1 MKTKTKKRLAGAA
14 GILIILG
21 LLLAVDAITGD
32 PFSRAWA
39 QWRALHRAETLYP
52 DQEFYVV
59 SSYSGQFFNYGV
71 TVQSTTS
78 TDTRFD
84 VTTDFWLITEDRA
97 EEQVE
102 NRWNTCYR
110 MGQEG
115 AEQIAGILA
124 QEAPELN
131 LAGIYGTDL
140 NRVELDL
147 AWEPDGEGAG
157 RSHPEKT
164 PELFPLDGAF
174 DMSIL
179 QKVPS
184 RLCLQVN
191 WTGTPTQQDLD
202 TVLQTLKQVMEA
214 NGLPVTYYDVHLV
227 PMYSLEEYNQ
237 RYSSRENYLNEVLA
251 SGPVAAND
259 IA

>member
-52 DQEFYVV
+52 DQEFYVA

-84 VTTDFWLITEDRA
+84 VTTDFWLFTEDRA
-97 EEQVE
+97 GEQVE

-179 QKVPS
+179 QQVPS
-184 RLCLQVN
+184 RLCLQMN
-191 WTGTPTQQDLD
+191 WTGTPTQEDLD

>member
-52 DQEFYVV
+52 NQEFTVA

-84 VTTDFWLITEDRA
+84 VTTDFWLFTEDRA
-97 EEQVE
+97 GEQME

-115 AEQIAGILA
+115 AEQIADILA

-131 LAGIYGTDL
+131 LAGVYGTDL

-157 RSHPEKT
+157 RPHPEKT

-191 WTGTPTQQDLD
+191 WTGTPTQEDLD
-202 TVLQTLKQVMEA
+202 TVLQTLKQVLEA
-214 NGLPVTYYDVHLV
+214 NDLPVTYYDVHLV

-251 SGPVAAND
+251 SGPVAAKD

>member
-52 DQEFYVV
+52 DQEFYVA

-84 VTTDFWLITEDRA
+84 VTTDFWLFTEDRA
-97 EEQVE
+97 GEQVE

-164 PELFPLDGAF
+164 PELFPLDGA
-174 DMSIL
+174 SI
-179 QKVPS
+179 
-184 RLCLQVN
+184 CLFCKRC
-191 WTGTPTQQDLD
+191 P
-202 TVLQTLKQVMEA
+202 
-214 NGLPVTYYDVHLV
+214 
-227 PMYSLEEYNQ
+227 
-237 RYSSRENYLNEVLA
+237 
-251 SGPVAAND
+251 AAC
-259 IA
+259 ACR

>member
-52 DQEFYVV
+52 DQEFYVA
-59 SSYSGQFFNYGV
+59 SSYSGQFFNYGA

-78 TDTRFD
+78 PDTRFD

-102 NRWNTCYR
+102 SRWNTCYR

-179 QKVPS
+179 QQVPS

-202 TVLQTLKQVMEA
+202 TVLQTLKQVMVA
-214 NGLPVTYYDVHLV
+214 NDLPVTYYDVHLV

>member
-157 RSHPEKT
+157 RSHPEKN

-179 QKVPS
+179 QQVPS

-227 PMYSLEEYNQ
+227 PMYSLEEYDQ

>member
-52 DQEFYVV
+52 DQEFYVA

-84 VTTDFWLITEDRA
+84 VTTDFWLFTEDRA

-115 AEQIAGILA
+115 AEQIADILA

-131 LAGIYGTDL
+131 LAGIYGTGL
-140 NRVELDL
+140 NRAELDL

-179 QKVPS
+179 QKAPS

-191 WTGTPTQQDLD
+191 WTGTPTQENLD

-214 NGLPVTYYDVHLV
+214 NDLPVTYYDVHLV

>member
-52 DQEFYVV
+52 NQEFYVA

-84 VTTDFWLITEDRA
+84 VTTDFWLFTEDRA

-102 NRWNTCYR
+102 SRWNTCYR

-115 AEQIAGILA
+115 AEQIADILA

-140 NRVELDL
+140 NRAELDL

-164 PELFPLDGAF
+164 PEMFPLDGAF

-179 QKVPS
+179 QKAPS

-191 WTGTPTQQDLD
+191 WTGTPTQENLD

-214 NGLPVTYYDVHLV
+214 NDLPVTYYDVHLV
-227 PMYSLEEYNQ
+227 PMYSLEEYDQ

-251 SGPVAAND
+251 SGPVAADD

>member
-84 VTTDFWLITEDRA
+84 VTTDFWLFTEDRA
-97 EEQVE
+97 GEQME

-115 AEQIAGILA
+115 AEQIADILA

-131 LAGIYGTDL
+131 LAGVYGTDL

-157 RSHPEKT
+157 RPHPEKT

-191 WTGTPTQQDLD
+191 WTGTPTQEDLD
-202 TVLQTLKQVMEA
+202 TVLQTLKQVLEA
-214 NGLPVTYYDVHLV
+214 NDLPVTYYDVHLV

-251 SGPVAAND
+251 SGPVAAKD

>member
-14 GILIILG
+14 GILIILC

-32 PFSRAWA
+32 PLSRAWA
-39 QWRALHRAETLYP
+39 EWRALHRAGTLYP
-52 DQEFYVV
+52 EQEFYVA
-59 SSYSGQFFNYGV
+59 SSYSGQFFSYGV

-84 VTTDFWLITEDRA
+84 VTTDFWLFTEDRA
-97 EEQVE
+97 GEQVE

-124 QEAPELN
+124 KDAPELN
-131 LAGIYGTDL
+131 LAGVYGAEMCT
-140 NRVELDL
+140 VELDL
-147 AWEPDGEGAG
+147 AWEPDGEGSG
-157 RSHPEKT
+157 RSVPGNYPEN
-164 PELFPLDGAF
+164 FPLDAPF
-174 DMSIL
+174 EAALL
-179 QKVPS
+179 QTVPS

-191 WTGTPTQQDLD
+191 WTGTPTQENLD
-202 TVLQTLKQVMEA
+202 TVLHTLKQVLEA

-251 SGPVAAND
+251 SGPVSAD
-259 IA
+259 TIV

>member
-21 LLLAVDAITGD
+21 LLLAVDAVTGD

-39 QWRALHRAETLYP
+39 DWRAVQRAERLYP
-52 DQEFYVV
+52 GQEFSVI
-59 SSYSGQFFNYGV
+59 SGYSGQFFNYGV

-131 LAGIYGTDL
+131 LAGVYGTDL

-179 QKVPS
+179 QQVPS

-191 WTGTPTQQDLD
+191 WTGTPTQEDLD

-214 NGLPVTYYDVHLV
+214 NDLPVTYYDVHLV

>member
-1 MKTKTKKRLAGAA
+1 MKIKTKKRLAGAA

-52 DQEFYVV
+52 NQEFTVA

-84 VTTDFWLITEDRA
+84 VTTDFWLFTEDRA
-97 EEQVE
+97 GEQME

-115 AEQIAGILA
+115 AEQIADILA

-131 LAGIYGTDL
+131 LAGVYGTDL

-157 RSHPEKT
+157 RPHPEKT

-191 WTGTPTQQDLD
+191 WTGTPTQEDLD
-202 TVLQTLKQVMEA
+202 TVLQTLKQVLEA
-214 NGLPVTYYDVHLV
+214 NDLPVTYYDVHLV
-227 PMYSLEEYNQ
+227 PMYSLEEYDQ

-251 SGPVAAND
+251 SGPVAAKD

>member
-21 LLLAVDAITGD
+21 LLLAVDAVTGD

-52 DQEFYVV
+52 GQEFYLT
-59 SSYSGQFFNYGV
+59 SSYSGQFFAYGA
-71 TVQSTTS
+71 TVQSVTS
-78 TDTRFD
+78 PDTRFD
-84 VTTDFWLITEDRA
+84 VTTDFWLFTNDRA

-110 MGQEG
+110 MGAEG
-115 AEQIAGILA
+115 ADAIAQVLA
-124 QEAPELN
+124 KDAPELE
-131 LAGIYGTDL
+131 LAGVYGGEMCT
-140 NRVELDL
+140 VELDL
-147 AWEPDGEGAG
+147 AWEPDGEGSG

-164 PELFPLDGAF
+164 PELFPLDGSF
-174 DMSIL
+174 DASLL

-184 RLCLQVN
+184 RLCVQVN
-191 WTGTPTQQDLD
+191 WTGTPVQGDLD
-202 TVLQTLKQVMEA
+202 TVLHTLKRVLEA
-214 NGLPVTYYDVHLV
+214 NGLPVTYYDVMLV
-227 PMYSLEEYNQ
+227 PMYSLEEYNNHEAIQ
-237 RYSSRENYLNEVLA
+237 NGLLE
-251 SGPVAAND
+251 SGPVPADD